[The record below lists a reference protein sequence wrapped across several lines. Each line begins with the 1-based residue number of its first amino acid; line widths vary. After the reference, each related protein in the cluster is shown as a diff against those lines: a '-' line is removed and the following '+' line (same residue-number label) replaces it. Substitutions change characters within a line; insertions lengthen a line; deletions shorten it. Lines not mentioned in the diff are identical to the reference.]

1 MKAFKAY
8 DIRGEWG
15 TDLNEEIAY
24 RIGFFL
30 HRILNVDT
38 VLVGRDMRLSSN
50 TFFDSL
56 TRGITDSGVNVD
68 DIGLSTTPMVYWSTA
83 KYGYD
88 ASVMITASHNPKHHN
103 GLKISKTN
111 ALPVGYDTG
120 LNRLEAFVE
129 SDEACVPATK
139 KGIIRQKEVKADYL
153 DFQRRYVG
161 DLSNLNIGVDC
172 SNGMSSIFVHELI
185 GKAHYINDVLD
196 GNFPNHEPNPL
207 EAESQEQIKALVK
220 KEKCDIGLLFDGDA
234 DRITFIDEQGNF
246 ISPDLIIAFLGNYF
260 IGEKHEKGIVLQDI
274 RSSRAIQEYLN
285 RYQAKVETWRVGRA
299 YAALKLRE
307 LDGVYGGE
315 LAGHYYFREFYY
327 SDSALLA
334 ASIVLRLLA
343 EFKRQGRTMSDI
355 VKEISQY
362 NNSGEINFKLER
374 KQEAMDAVRDYY
386 AGLEKP
392 ERYLDFDGYRL
403 DYPDWW
409 FNIRP
414 SNTEPY
420 LRFLAEAKDSLKLKD
435 VVKKVSGIIK
445 TFSCMLLF
453 CLLFASCSNNI
464 EKSRIAFD
472 KGINLLYNTS
482 NFAEADEQF
491 TIALKYDPNNY
502 EAYFYRGCSKFNRRL
517 YNQAIVDFEKALE
530 IKPDYSDAEFSLGT
544 IYFILNDRDMSCFY
558 YKAAQRDG
566 RENMEDYVKTCPD

>member
-24 RIGFFL
+24 RIGYFL
-30 HRILNVDT
+30 HRILDVDT
-38 VLVGRDMRLSSN
+38 VLVGRDMRLSSD
-50 TFFDSL
+50 TMFDNL

-68 DIGLSTTPMVYWSTA
+68 EIGLSTTPMVYWSTA
-83 KYGYD
+83 KFGYD
-88 ASVMITASHNPKHHN
+88 ASVMITASHNPKNHN

-120 LNRLEAFVE
+120 LNKLEAFVE
-129 SDEACVPATK
+129 SDEACVPVEK
-139 KGIIRQKEVKADYL
+139 KGVIRHKEVKDDYL
-153 DFQRRYVG
+153 KFQLGYVG
-161 DLSNLNIGVDC
+161 DLSNLNIAVDC
-172 SNGMSSIFVHELI
+172 SNGMSSLFAHQLI

-207 EAESQEQIKALVK
+207 EATAQEQIKALVK
-220 KEKCDIGLLFDGDA
+220 KERCDIGLLFDGDA
-234 DRITFIDEQGNF
+234 DRITFIDELGNF
-246 ISPDLIIAFLGNYF
+246 ISPDLMIAFLGNYF
-260 IGEKHEKGIVLQDI
+260 LGERHEKGIVLQDI

-307 LDGVYGGE
+307 LDGCYGGE
-315 LAGHYYFREFYY
+315 LAGHYYFRDFYY

-355 VKEISQY
+355 IHEISQY
-362 NNSGEINFKLER
+362 HNSGEINFKLER
-374 KQEAMDAVRDYY
+374 KQEAMDAVRDHF
-386 AGLEKP
+386 ADIEKP

-420 LRFLAEAKDSLKLKD
+420 LRFLAEAKSESKLKSIVD
-435 VVKKVSGIIK
+435 KVTSIVK
-445 TFSCMLLF
+445 TFSCLLLF
-453 CLLFASCSNNI
+453 CLLFASCGNNI

-472 KGINLLYNTS
+472 KGLELMYNTS
-482 NFAEADEQF
+482 QSAEAEEQF
-491 TIALKYDPNNY
+491 TIAIKYDKNND
-502 EAYFYRGCSKFNRRL
+502 EAYYYRGCTKFNRAM
-517 YNQAIVDFEKALE
+517 YDAAILDFEKALE
-530 IKPDYSDAEFSLGT
+530 LRPGYQQAEFNLGR
-544 IYFILNDRDMSCFY
+544 IYFIKNDYDMACY
-558 YKAAQRDG
+558 YYRAAQRHG
-566 RENMEDYVKTCPD
+566 RENMDDYVKTCPE

>member
-24 RIGFFL
+24 KIGYFL
-30 HRILNVDT
+30 HRILDVDT
-38 VLVGRDMRLSSN
+38 VLVGRDMRLSSD
-50 TFFDSL
+50 TFFDCL

-68 DIGLSTTPMVYWSTA
+68 EIGLSTTPMVYWSTA
-83 KYGYD
+83 KYGYG
-88 ASVMITASHNPKHHN
+88 ASVMITASHNPKNHN
-103 GLKISKTN
+103 GLKISRAN

-129 SDEACVPATK
+129 SGEACVPAAK
-139 KGIIRQKEVKADYL
+139 KGVIRHKEVKADYL
-153 DFQRRYVG
+153 EFQRRYVG
-161 DLSNLNIGVDC
+161 DHSNLNIGVDC
-172 SNGMSSIFVHELI
+172 SHGMSSIFAHELI
-185 GKAHYINDVLD
+185 GNAHYINDVLD

-207 EAESQEQIKALVK
+207 EAENQEQIKALVK
-220 KEKCDIGLLFDGDA
+220 EKKCDIGLLFDGDA

-260 IGEKHEKGIVLQDI
+260 FGEKHEKGIVLQDI

-285 RYQAKVETWRVGRA
+285 RYQAEVVTWRVGRA

-327 SDSALLA
+327 SDSALMA

-355 VKEISQY
+355 VKEISPY
-362 NNSGEINFKLER
+362 HNSGEVNFKLEG
-374 KQEAMDAVRDYY
+374 KQEAMDAIREHFTK
-386 AGLEKP
+386 LQKP
-392 ERYLDFDGYRL
+392 ERSLDFDGYRL

-409 FNIRP
+409 LSIRP

-420 LRFLAEAKDSLKLKD
+420 LRFLTEAKDANKLKQ
-435 VVKKVSGIIK
+435 IIK
-445 TFSCMLLF
+445 QVSEIIKSFSCLLLF
-453 CLLFASCSNNI
+453 CLLFAGCGNNI
-464 EKSRIAFD
+464 EKSRKAYD
-472 KGINLLYNTS
+472 KGIELMFIS
-482 NFAEADEQF
+482 SKFAEAEEQF
-491 TIALKYDPNNY
+491 TLSIKYDPNNY
-502 EAYFYRGCSKFNRRL
+502 EAYYYRGCSKYNRKL
-517 YNQAIVDFEKALE
+517 YNQAIPDFEKALE
-530 IKPDYSDAEFSLGT
+530 IRPGYSDAEFSLGNT
-544 IYFILNDRDMSCFY
+544 YFVLNDHDMSCYY
-558 YKAAQRDG
+558 YKAAKRDG
-566 RENMEDYVKTCPD
+566 RPNMDDYLKACPD